1 MRCGSIIR
9 RSLEKNGRPIGPY
22 GIVTKVGKRVSYVK
36 FNSCNY
42 GSLAINDHCEEIKK
56 NTIRPNRKLYE
67 EIYRKCEIKYYNFYT
82 LLYLLLPY
90 EDQYVQLIKD
100 KPEIIHIYYQHKDHS
115 KRDIYIVVDDVE
127 QVLHSELTKEL
138 KVTKKPYIRVW
149 VKYVLNFNQ
158 ATW

>member
-1 MRCGSIIR
+1 MKCGSIIR
-9 RSLEKNGRPIGPY
+9 RMHSQNGCAIGPY
-22 GIVTKVGKRVSYVK
+22 GIVTKVGKSVSFAK

-42 GSLAINDHCEEIKK
+42 NSLVINNLCKEIKK
-56 NTIRPNRKLYE
+56 NTIRPSQKLYE
-67 EIYRKCEIKYYNFYT
+67 EIYRKCEVKYYNFYT
-82 LLYLLLPY
+82 LVHLLLPY
-90 EDQYVQLIKD
+90 DSQYIQLIKD
-100 KPEIIHIYYQHKDHS
+100 KPEIIHIYYQHKDPS